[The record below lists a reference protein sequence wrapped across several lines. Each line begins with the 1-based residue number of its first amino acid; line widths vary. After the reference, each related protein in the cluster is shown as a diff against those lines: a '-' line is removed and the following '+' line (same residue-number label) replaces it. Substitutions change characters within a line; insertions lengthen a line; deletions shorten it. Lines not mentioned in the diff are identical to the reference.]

1 MKVVKFEAKK
11 DQVSIQVSLEYQQA
25 FLEKL
30 KLDYPDVIVR
40 FTWEELRKV
49 DTALLNTL
57 IRTNNRVNFFNY
69 ASLFLS
75 DAVFYSVMDER
86 PLTIDYLEKALLLF
100 CNEFLSLDEIE
111 QTKIALQN
119 IEKEPCKILHLKR
132 GD

>member
-1 MKVVKFEAKK
+1 MKVVKFETKK

-57 IRTNNRVNFFNY
+57 IRTNNRENFFNY

-100 CNEFLSLDEIE
+100 CNEFLPLDEIE
-111 QTKIALQN
+111 QTKIVLQN
-119 IEKEPCKILHLKR
+119 IEKEPCKILQFKKR
-132 GD
+132 

>member
-1 MKVVKFEAKK
+1 MKVVKFEPKK

-57 IRTNNRVNFFNY
+57 IRINNQENFFNY

-75 DAVFYSVMDER
+75 DAVFYSVMDEK

-119 IEKEPCKILHLKR
+119 IEKEPCKILQFKKR
-132 GD
+132 

>member
-1 MKVVKFEAKK
+1 MKVVKFEPKK

-40 FTWEELRKV
+40 FTWKELRKV

-57 IRTNNRVNFFNY
+57 IRTNNRENFFNY

-75 DAVFYSVMDER
+75 DAVFYSVRDEK

-119 IEKEPCKILHLKR
+119 IEKEPCKILQFKKR
-132 GD
+132 

>member
-1 MKVVKFEAKK
+1 MKVVKFETKK

-30 KLDYPDVIVR
+30 KLDYPAVIVR

-49 DTALLNTL
+49 DTTLLNTL
-57 IRTNNRVNFFNY
+57 IRTNNRENFFNY

-75 DAVFYSVMDER
+75 DAVFYSVMDEK

-100 CNEFLSLDEIE
+100 CNEFLPLDEIE

-119 IEKEPCKILHLKR
+119 IEKEPCKILQFKKR
-132 GD
+132 

>member
-1 MKVVKFEAKK
+1 MKVVKFETKK

-40 FTWEELRKV
+40 FTWKELRKI

-75 DAVFYSVMDER
+75 DAVFYSVMDEK
-86 PLTIDYLEKALLLF
+86 PLTIDYLEKALFLF
-100 CNEFLSLDEIE
+100 CNEFLPLDEIE

-119 IEKEPCKILHLKR
+119 IEKEPCKILQFKKR
-132 GD
+132 

>member
-1 MKVVKFEAKK
+1 MKVVKFEPKK

-75 DAVFYSVMDER
+75 DAVFYSVMDEK

-100 CNEFLSLDEIE
+100 CNEFLPLDEIE

-119 IEKEPCKILHLKR
+119 IEKEPCKILQFKKR
-132 GD
+132 

>member
-1 MKVVKFEAKK
+1 MKVVKFEPKK

-75 DAVFYSVMDER
+75 DAVFYSVMDEK
-86 PLTIDYLEKALLLF
+86 PLTIDYLEKALFLF
-100 CNEFLSLDEIE
+100 CNEFLPLDEIE
-111 QTKIALQN
+111 QTKIAL
-119 IEKEPCKILHLKR
+119 
-132 GD
+132 

>member
-1 MKVVKFEAKK
+1 MKVVKFEPKK

-30 KLDYPDVIVR
+30 KLDYPAVIVR

-57 IRTNNRVNFFNY
+57 IRTNNRENFFNY

-75 DAVFYSVMDER
+75 DAVFYSVMDEK

-100 CNEFLSLDEIE
+100 CNEFLPLDEIE

-119 IEKEPCKILHLKR
+119 IEKEPCKILQFKKR
-132 GD
+132 

>member
-1 MKVVKFEAKK
+1 MKVVKFETKK

-30 KLDYPDVIVR
+30 KLDYPAVIVR

-57 IRTNNRVNFFNY
+57 IRTNNRENFFNY

-100 CNEFLSLDEIE
+100 CNEFLPLDEIE
-111 QTKIALQN
+111 QTKIVLQN
-119 IEKEPCKILHLKR
+119 IEKEPCKILQFKKR
-132 GD
+132 

>member
-1 MKVVKFEAKK
+1 MKVVKFETKK

-57 IRTNNRVNFFNY
+57 IRTNNRENFFNY

-100 CNEFLSLDEIE
+100 CNEFLPLGEIE

-119 IEKEPCKILHLKR
+119 IEKEPCKILHFKKR
-132 GD
+132 

>member
-1 MKVVKFEAKK
+1 MKVVKFETKK

-57 IRTNNRVNFFNY
+57 IRTNNRENFFNY

-75 DAVFYSVMDER
+75 DAVFYSVRDEK

-119 IEKEPCKILHLKR
+119 IEKEPCKILQFKKR
-132 GD
+132 

>member
-1 MKVVKFEAKK
+1 MKVVKFETKK

-57 IRTNNRVNFFNY
+57 IRTNNRENFFNY

-119 IEKEPCKILHLKR
+119 IEKEPCKILQFKKR
-132 GD
+132 

>member
-1 MKVVKFEAKK
+1 MKVVKFEPKK

-40 FTWEELRKV
+40 FTWKELRKI
-49 DTALLNTL
+49 DTVLLNTL
-57 IRTNNRVNFFNY
+57 IRINNQENFFNY

-75 DAVFYSVMDER
+75 DAVFYSVMDEK

-119 IEKEPCKILHLKR
+119 IEKETCKILQYKKR
-132 GD
+132 

>member
-1 MKVVKFEAKK
+1 MKVVKFEPKK

-75 DAVFYSVMDER
+75 DAVFYSVMDEK

-119 IEKEPCKILHLKR
+119 IEKEPCKILQFKKR
-132 GD
+132 

>member
-1 MKVVKFEAKK
+1 MKVVKFEPKK

-40 FTWEELRKV
+40 FTWKELRKI
-49 DTALLNTL
+49 DTVLLNTL
-57 IRTNNRVNFFNY
+57 IRINNQENFFNY

-75 DAVFYSVMDER
+75 DAVFYSVMDEK

-119 IEKEPCKILHLKR
+119 IEKETCKILQFKKR
-132 GD
+132 

>member
-1 MKVVKFEAKK
+1 MKVVKFEPKK

-57 IRTNNRVNFFNY
+57 IRTNNRENFFNY

-75 DAVFYSVMDER
+75 DAVFYSVMDEK

-119 IEKEPCKILHLKR
+119 IEKEPCKILQFKKR
-132 GD
+132 

>member
-1 MKVVKFEAKK
+1 MKVVKFETKK

-57 IRTNNRVNFFNY
+57 IRTNNRENFFNY

-75 DAVFYSVMDER
+75 DAVFYSVRDEK

-119 IEKEPCKILHLKR
+119 IEKEPCKILQFKNR
-132 GD
+132 

>member
-1 MKVVKFEAKK
+1 MKVVKFETKK

-57 IRTNNRVNFFNY
+57 IRTNNRENFFNY

-100 CNEFLSLDEIE
+100 CNEFLPLGEIE

-119 IEKEPCKILHLKR
+119 IEKEPCKILQFKKR
-132 GD
+132 

>member
-1 MKVVKFEAKK
+1 MKVVKFETKK

-30 KLDYPDVIVR
+30 KLDYPAVIVR

-49 DTALLNTL
+49 DTTLLNTL
-57 IRTNNRVNFFNY
+57 IRTNNRENFFNY

-100 CNEFLSLDEIE
+100 CNEFLPLDEIE
-111 QTKIALQN
+111 QTKIVLQN
-119 IEKEPCKILHLKR
+119 IEKEPCKILQFKKR
-132 GD
+132 

>member
-30 KLDYPDVIVR
+30 KLDYPDVIVC

-75 DAVFYSVMDER
+75 DAVFYSVMDEK

-119 IEKEPCKILHLKR
+119 IEKEPCKILQFKKR
-132 GD
+132 

>member
-75 DAVFYSVMDER
+75 DAVFYSVMDEK
-86 PLTIDYLEKALLLF
+86 PLTIDYLEKALFLF
-100 CNEFLSLDEIE
+100 CNEFLPLDEIE

-119 IEKEPCKILHLKR
+119 IEKEPCKILQFKKR
-132 GD
+132 

>member
-1 MKVVKFEAKK
+1 MKVVKFEPKK

-40 FTWEELRKV
+40 FTWKELRKI
-49 DTALLNTL
+49 DTVLLNTL
-57 IRTNNRVNFFNY
+57 IRINNQENFFNY

-75 DAVFYSVMDER
+75 DAVFYSVMDEK

-119 IEKEPCKILHLKR
+119 IEKETCKILQFIKS
-132 GD
+132 